1 MKKLLF
7 LCMSIAT
14 LVSCSKDDD
23 GGNGG
28 SAAAGTIEA
37 SVDGSSFASMEIAT
51 TAVEQ
56 DANGATM
63 IRVQG
68 SNSDG
73 EGMVLTIMGFEG
85 TGTYEINGS
94 GNLLTNA
101 IYTETDLSN
110 PMDTQTWLAPYDE
123 SVAGEIKVS
132 EKTDTNIKG
141 TFSFSGKNEEGGTV
155 KEVTNGSFNVGISE
169 F

>member
-1 MKKLLF
+1 
-7 LCMSIAT
+7 
-14 LVSCSKDDD
+14 
-23 GGNGG
+23 
-28 SAAAGTIEA
+28 
-37 SVDGSSFASMEIAT
+37 
-51 TAVEQ
+51 
-56 DANGATM
+56 M

-85 TGTYEINGS
+85 TGTYELGGEIS
-94 GNLLTNA
+94 IFTNA

-123 SVAGEIKVS
+123 TIVGEIQVS
-132 EKTDTNIKG
+132 EKTATNIKG
-141 TFSFSGKNEEGGTV
+141 TFSFSGKNEEGGTI
-155 KEVTNGSFNVGISE
+155 KEVTSGSFNVAISE

>member
-7 LCMSIAT
+7 LCLSIAT

-37 SVDGSSFASMEIAT
+37 SVDGSSFTSIEMAT
-51 TAVEQ
+51 TAIEQ
-56 DANGATM
+56 DVNGSTM

-85 TGTYEINGS
+85 TGTYELGGEIS
-94 GNLLTNA
+94 VFTNA
-101 IYTETDLSN
+101 IYTEADLSN

-123 SVAGEIKVS
+123 TIVGEIQVS
-132 EKTDTNIKG
+132 EKTATNIKG
-141 TFSFSGKNEEGGTV
+141 TFSFSGKNEEGGTI
-155 KEVTNGSFNVGISE
+155 KEVTSGSFNVAISE

>member
-7 LCMSIAT
+7 LCLCIAT

-23 GGNGG
+23 GGDGG
-28 SAAAGTIEA
+28 SAASGTIEA
-37 SVDGSSFASMEIAT
+37 SVDGSSFTSMEIAT

-56 DANGATM
+56 NMGGATT

-73 EGMVLTIMGFEG
+73 KGIVLTISGYDG
-85 TGTYEINGS
+85 IGTYEINGS

-110 PMDTQTWLAPYDE
+110 PMDTQTWFAPYDE
-123 SVAGEIKVS
+123 TVVGEIQVS
-132 EKTDTNIKG
+132 EKTATNIKG
-141 TFSFSGKNEEGGTV
+141 TFSFNGKNEEGGTM
-155 KEVTNGSFNVGISE
+155 KEVTNGSFNVDISE